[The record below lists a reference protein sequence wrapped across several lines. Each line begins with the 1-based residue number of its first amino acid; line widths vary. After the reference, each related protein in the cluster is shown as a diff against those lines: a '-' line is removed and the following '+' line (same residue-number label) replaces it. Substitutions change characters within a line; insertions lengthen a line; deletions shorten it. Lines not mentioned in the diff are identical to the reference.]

1 MIGHLQQMVHD
12 THGFYSKI
20 INEIGNVS
28 VLLLRL
34 HLKNANLITLS
45 DEKSGTM
52 LFKALGTSF
61 VIRDNQVLCQL
72 TAKPKA
78 NVRS

>member
-34 HLKNANLITLS
+34 PLKTHINDHFLIKRVEQYYL
-45 DEKSGTM
+45 
-52 LFKALGTSF
+52 
-61 VIRDNQVLCQL
+61 R
-72 TAKPKA
+72 P
-78 NVRS
+78 